1 MGKSVAIILAKKGA
15 NVAIIARNQQK
26 LDAALEEIRAAAA
39 DPTSQKFL
47 AVSADMTDHVE
58 VKRAYD
64 EINAWG
70 GCPDVS
76 WSIAGRFF
84 PSPPKP
90 LRIGRILICI
100 LS

>member
-1 MGKSVAIILAKKGA
+1 MGKSVAILLAKKGA
-15 NVAIIARNQQK
+15 NVAIIARDQRK
-26 LDAALEEIRAAAA
+26 LDLALEEIKAAAA
-39 DPTSQKFL
+39 DPSTQKFL

-76 WSIAGRFF
+76 WSIAGMF
-84 PSPPKP
+84 
-90 LRIGRILICI
+90 ILTHRC
-100 LS
+100 L